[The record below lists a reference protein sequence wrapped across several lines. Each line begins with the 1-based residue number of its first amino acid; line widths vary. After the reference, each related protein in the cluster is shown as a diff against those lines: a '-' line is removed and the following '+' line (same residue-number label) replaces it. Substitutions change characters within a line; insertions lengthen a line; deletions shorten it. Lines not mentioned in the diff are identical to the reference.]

1 MKKVIYYIVLIIL
14 LFICMFGVSYL
25 MVSIEDIFH
34 IQLGTWLM
42 YLGFLVGMG
51 VFFALKS
58 IIDKQLKKRQVSN
71 KLDKME

>member
-34 IQLGTWLM
+34 IQLGTWPM
-42 YLGFLVGMG
+42 YFGFLVGMG

-58 IIDKQLKKRQVSN
+58 IIDKQLNKRHDF
-71 KLDKME
+71 K

>member
-25 MVSIEDIFH
+25 MVSIEDIFL
-34 IQLGTWLM
+34 IQLGTWPM
-42 YLGFLVGMG
+42 YFGFLVGMG

-58 IIDKQLKKRQVSN
+58 IIDKLLKKRHDF
-71 KLDKME
+71 K